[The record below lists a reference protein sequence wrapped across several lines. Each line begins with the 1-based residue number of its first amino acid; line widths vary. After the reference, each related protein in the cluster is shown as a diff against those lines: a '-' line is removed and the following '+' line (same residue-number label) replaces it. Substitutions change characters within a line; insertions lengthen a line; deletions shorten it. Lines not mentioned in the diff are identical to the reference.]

1 MAKVK
6 RRGPTIEEKY
16 IGVKPEYHGVELP
29 DDIKERE
36 KEWRKGCQWF
46 YYYQNNKK
54 MEQTIIDYLIGELNW
69 NKKQI
74 SNLKKVPSW
83 KWRSRNYQGI
93 CMFNAGW
100 TGEPLTS
107 ILSKINERLVEFEAE
122 GQAIKQA
129 EPKVERKPVIP
140 PAELTRRKVLETMW
154 GDWDEII
161 IEGHFDE
168 DYTRKF
174 NTYSR
179 FKGHGLKGNAI
190 KYFEDLLKR
199 EYEVI
204 SDAYN
209 KTCEQAVEAYSHIS
223 KGNKRKI
230 MKQYEDAF
238 ADIERL
244 RDSFKAQ
251 RKPRAIKPKAS
262 DKQIEK
268 LQYCKEDEDAKL
280 TSINPI
286 LIPGKHKL
294 FVYNR
299 KNKKLIEYTCS
310 SVDGFI
316 VSGTSIKNFD
326 DTSRQATLRKPDVVL
341 PDILNRTE
349 KQIDKIWE
357 TLTTKIDKP
366 TGRINSD
373 CILMRTF

>member
-1 MAKVK
+1 M
-6 RRGPTIEEKY
+6 
-16 IGVKPEYHGVELP
+16 L
-29 DDIKERE
+29 
-36 KEWRKGCQWF
+36 
-46 YYYQNNKK
+46 
-54 MEQTIIDYLIGELNW
+54 
-69 NKKQI
+69 
-74 SNLKKVPSW
+74 
-83 KWRSRNYQGI
+83 
-93 CMFNAGW
+93 NAGW

-107 ILSKINERLVEFEAE
+107 ILSKINERLVEFEVE

-168 DYTRKF
+168 DYTQKF

-286 LIPGKHKL
+286 LIPRKHKL

>member
-6 RRGPTIEEKY
+6 RRGPTLEEKY

-29 DDIKERE
+29 DDVYERE
-36 KEWRKGCQWF
+36 KEWRRGSQWF

-74 SNLKKVPSW
+74 SNLKKVPAW

-93 CMFNAGW
+93 CMLNAGW

-107 ILSKINERLVEFEAE
+107 ILSKINERLVEFEVE

-168 DYTRKF
+168 DYTQKF

-286 LIPGKHKL
+286 LIPRKHKL

>member
-1 MAKVK
+1 
-6 RRGPTIEEKY
+6 
-16 IGVKPEYHGVELP
+16 
-29 DDIKERE
+29 
-36 KEWRKGCQWF
+36 
-46 YYYQNNKK
+46 
-54 MEQTIIDYLIGELNW
+54 
-69 NKKQI
+69 
-74 SNLKKVPSW
+74 
-83 KWRSRNYQGI
+83 
-93 CMFNAGW
+93 
-100 TGEPLTS
+100 
-107 ILSKINERLVEFEAE
+107 
-122 GQAIKQA
+122 
-129 EPKVERKPVIP
+129 
-140 PAELTRRKVLETMW
+140 
-154 GDWDEII
+154 
-161 IEGHFDE
+161 
-168 DYTRKF
+168 
-174 NTYSR
+174 
-179 FKGHGLKGNAI
+179 
-190 KYFEDLLKR
+190 
-199 EYEVI
+199 
-204 SDAYN
+204 
-209 KTCEQAVEAYSHIS
+209 
-223 KGNKRKI
+223 

-286 LIPGKHKL
+286 LIPRKHKL